1 MARNKYDIDET
12 LESPFNLQHLKRS
25 FVYIR
30 RHGREMILALVL
42 SIISAL
48 CALVAPLFTE
58 HVLDVTVP
66 NKDTK
71 ELALISLVL
80 VVLLVAQVLLATWR
94 GRIMTR
100 VGQSIVHDIRYDLFE
115 HLQQLSFQYYDSRPH
130 GKILVRVVHYVNN
143 VSDMLSNG
151 IINFILEIVNLI
163 FITIFMFTV
172 NVRLSLVVLA
182 GLPLLAVIMC
192 ILGPKQ
198 RRAWQAFSNKNS
210 NLTAYLNESISGM
223 RVTQIFT
230 REEENEKIFTK
241 LSVDCNKTF
250 MRAAM
255 VSNLVWFSVDNISQI
270 ISAVIYLTGALWMG
284 AAGMVSFGTLVVMG
298 NYSWRF
304 WQPILNLSNLYNN
317 LINTIAYLERIFETI
332 DEPVSI
338 QNAPDAYELP
348 PIEGAVTFDDVVFEY
363 EPDTPVL
370 EHVSF
375 TVAPGESVALVG
387 PTGAGKTTVVN
398 LISRFYDLK
407 SGRVLIDGHDISK
420 VTLRSLRS
428 QMGIMLQDSFVFSG
442 TIESNIK
449 YGKLDATH
457 DEVERAARMVRADEF
472 INTMEKGYQTEM
484 GERGSRLSQGEKQLL
499 SFARTLISDPRILI
513 LDEATSSIDTK
524 TERLVQD
531 ALQKMLR
538 GRTSFIIAHRLSTI
552 KSCDRIMYV
561 ADKRIV
567 ECGTHDELMRKRGEY
582 YKLYTAQIAEA

>member
-1 MARNKYDIDET
+1 M
-12 LESPFNLQHLKRS
+12 
-25 FVYIR
+25 
-30 RHGREMILALVL
+30 
-42 SIISAL
+42 
-48 CALVAPLFTE
+48 APLFTE

-71 ELALISLVL
+71 ELAMISLVL

-241 LSVDCNKTF
+241 LSEDCNKTF

-338 QNAPDAYELP
+338 QNAPDAYALP
-348 PIEGAVTFDDVVFEY
+348 PIQGAVTFEDVVFEY

-420 VTLRSLRS
+420 VTLHSLRS

-457 DEVERAARMVRADEF
+457 DEVVHAARMVRANEF
-472 INTMEKGYQTEM
+472 IDGMEKGYQTEM

-531 ALQKMLR
+531 ALQKMLK

-552 KSCDRIMYV
+552 KSCDKIMYV

-582 YKLYTAQIAEA
+582 YQLYTAQIAEA